1 MCSKDTSYRQP
12 WPGTTLPSE
21 DTKMRK
27 TEFQLSQVIEKQTR
41 SQFYYN
47 MGSTVV
53 KLYNRVLES
62 KDGFSETCWSL

>member
-1 MCSKDTSYRQP
+1 
-12 WPGTTLPSE
+12 
-21 DTKMRK
+21 MRK
-27 TEFQLSQVIEKQTR
+27 TESQLSQVIEKQTR